1 MARRL
6 QTFAKTARDV
16 RFRLPLRSPISAVE
30 MDSRTLRRVAAMMSA
45 KINHAES
52 MIIREVLWAL
62 REAGVQ

>member
-1 MARRL
+1 
-6 QTFAKTARDV
+6 
-16 RFRLPLRSPISAVE
+16 VE